1 MPSVLTMIT
10 DKDRLDFS
18 QNYSIARNYVGDRL
32 FPDVKTENLE
42 AEYERLSE
50 GMDLP
55 TAAMVHAFD
64 TEAAIGVRP
73 GFEKVSVE
81 KLLIKEKINQSERL
95 RQLLNHGVR
104 ESNLIDY
111 VYDDMGRLSDSVK
124 TRTEIAK
131 NGGYVYW

>member
-1 MPSVLTMIT
+1 M
-10 DKDRLDFS
+10 DFS

-32 FPDVKTENLE
+32 FPDIKTENLE

-73 GFEKVSVE
+73 GFEKVSIE

-104 ESNLIDY
+104 EQGCIFLHVVGCIFQGQVFY
-111 VYDDMGRLSDSVK
+111 LLSYPC
-124 TRTEIAK
+124 RNALQCL
-131 NGGYVYW
+131 

>member
-1 MPSVLTMIT
+1 MPSVLTMIS
-10 DKDRLDFS
+10 DRDRLEFS
-18 QNYSIARNYVGDRL
+18 QNYSIQRSYVGDTL
-32 FPDVKTENLE
+32 FPDIKTENLE

-50 GMDLP
+50 GMELP

-95 RQLLNHGVR
+95 AHLLRKGVR
-104 ESNLIDY
+104 ESSFVYY
-111 VYDDMGRLSDSVK
+111 V
-124 TRTEIAK
+124 
-131 NGGYVYW
+131 